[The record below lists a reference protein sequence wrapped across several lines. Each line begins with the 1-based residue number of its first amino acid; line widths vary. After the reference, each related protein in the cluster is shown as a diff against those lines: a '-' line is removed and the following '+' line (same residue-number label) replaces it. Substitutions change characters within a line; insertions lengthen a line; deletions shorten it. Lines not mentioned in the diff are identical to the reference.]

1 MPFSIFP
8 ETNYTTE
15 FDKSRFNLVWI
26 AVLVTVIVFALLSVA
41 FYFDDNPSF
50 LGNLIPLGV
59 CSTLL
64 LTLYISRKYEL
75 VGYLVLILGLA
86 ASTFNLYTFN
96 NFDRYVDVLW
106 MFAVSLCTAY
116 LIGIFWGILSLAL
129 SLISLGIFTLT
140 TPKMELAQAYLKMGH
155 LNMIDLIMNLILS
168 GTLIAIF
175 IYKIFRTT
183 EKVEEDLED
192 TVDLLK
198 KQYEKIKIQNQE
210 KTVLLQEVHHR
221 VKNNLQIVSSL
232 LKLQSHE
239 IENPEVK
246 THFEEAMG
254 RISSMA
260 LIHERMY
267 QNNNLSEIKLR
278 TYVSILTND
287 ILRSITKDKSI
298 DLNVKSDIEFI
309 DPNITVPI
317 ALIFNELITNTIKHA
332 VPNNGKGKI
341 DIEVVQRDGQIDLI
355 YQDSGSTD
363 ANISNNGF
371 GSMLIET
378 FVEQLDGEIISPREN
393 KNFYHFKFGSRTDGK

>member
-1 MPFSIFP
+1 MLI
-8 ETNYTTE
+8 TT
-15 FDKSRFNLVWI
+15 LVFTI
-26 AVLVTVIVFALLSVA
+26 LSTS
-41 FYFDDNPSF
+41 FYFEDNPSF
-50 LGNLIPLGV
+50 IGNLVPLGI
-59 CSTLL
+59 CITLL
-64 LTLYISRKYEL
+64 VILFLTRKYTL
-75 VGYLVLILGLA
+75 VGYLILILGLTA
-86 ASTFNLYTFN
+86 NTFNLYTFN
-96 NFDRYVDVLW
+96 NFDRYIDVLW
-106 MFAVSLCTAY
+106 MFAVALCTAY

-129 SLISLGIFTLT
+129 SLISLGVFTLI
-140 TPKMELAQAYLKMGH
+140 TPKAELAQAYLKMST
-155 LNMIDLIMNLILS
+155 LNTVDLFVNLIIS

-232 LKLQSHE
+232 LKLQSYE
-239 IENPEVK
+239 IDNPEVK
-246 THFEEAMG
+246 AHFEEAMG

-341 DIEVVQRDGQIDLI
+341 DIEVVQKEGQIDLI
-355 YQDSGSTD
+355 YQDSGSTE

-378 FVEQLDGEIISPREN
+378 FVEQLDGEIVSPREN
-393 KNFYHFKFGSRTDGK
+393 KNYYHFKFGAGADPQ

>member
-1 MPFSIFP
+1 MM
-8 ETNYTTE
+8 
-15 FDKSRFNLVWI
+15 
-26 AVLVTVIVFALLSVA
+26 VTVIVFALLSAA
-41 FYFDDNPSF
+41 FYFEDNPSF
-50 LGNLIPLGV
+50 IGNLVPLGI
-59 CSTLL
+59 CTFLLSTLYF
-64 LTLYISRKYEL
+64 TRKYKL
-75 VGYLVLILGLA
+75 VGYLILILGLA
-86 ASTFNLYTFN
+86 ANTFNLYTYN
-96 NFDRYVDVLW
+96 NFDRYIDVLW
-106 MFAVSLCTAY
+106 MFAVALCTAY

-129 SLISLGIFTLT
+129 SLVSLGIFTLI
-140 TPKMELAQAYLKMGH
+140 TPKTELVQAYLKMTT
-155 LNMIDLIMNLILS
+155 LNAVDLFINLIIS

-232 LKLQSHE
+232 LKLQSYE

-246 THFEEAMG
+246 AHFEEAMG

-341 DIEVVQRDGQIDLI
+341 DIEVVQQEGQIDLI
-355 YQDSGSTD
+355 YQDSGSTE
-363 ANISNNGF
+363 ANINNNGF

-393 KNFYHFKFGSRTDGK
+393 KNYYHFKFGAGAEAK